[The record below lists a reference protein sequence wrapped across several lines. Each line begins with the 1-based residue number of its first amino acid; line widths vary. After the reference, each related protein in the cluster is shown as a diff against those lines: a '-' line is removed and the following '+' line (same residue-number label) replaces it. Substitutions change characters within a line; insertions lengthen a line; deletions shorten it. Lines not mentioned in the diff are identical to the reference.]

1 MIKLYYKYEHD
12 ALERWAWIN
21 YILNQHTLKRNF
33 LLNHPEAYFEIT
45 PIQKKVKQT
54 KHTNKITNED
64 EFTINI
70 LKTLKNKF
78 DEDIEYP
85 GKLIRLE
92 INNMI
97 LRVK

>member
-1 MIKLYYKYEHD
+1 MIKLYYKYEH
-12 ALERWAWIN
+12 EVWV
-21 YILNQHTLKRNF
+21 YIDYIKNQNTLKKNF

-85 GKLIRLE
+85 GKWIRLE
-92 INNMI
+92 IDNMI
-97 LRVK
+97 LRLK